1 VERDAQVRAARRRQA
16 LDALEF
22 ERQREA
28 MLAEQLEDVVAEA
41 DGPALDASLFARMS
55 DEDASLVR
63 VAFGDVALPFD
74 PDEDGG
80 EDADAGDEAVTVDVV
95 GEEITRLEDEI
106 ESSRRVQA
114 ALSQYLELL
123 AEPGPPG
130 GGG

>member
-1 VERDAQVRAARRRQA
+1 VERDAHVRAARRRQA

-55 DEDASLVR
+55 DEDVSRVR
-63 VAFGDVALPFD
+63 VAFGDVGLPFD
-74 PDEDGG
+74 PDEDSS
-80 EDADAGDEAVTVDVV
+80 EDAGAGDEAETGDVT
-95 GEEITRLEDEI
+95 GEEVARLEDEI

-114 ALSQYLELL
+114 ALAQYLELL
-123 AEPGPPG
+123 AEPGSTGAG
-130 GGG
+130 G